1 LFATGEPL
9 GIRLASMHNLR
20 FYLNLMEK
28 IRTAI
33 TYDYFEDMVKYY
45 KEIKE

>member
-1 LFATGEPL
+1 ML
-9 GIRLASMHNLR
+9 GTRLATMHNLR

-33 TYDYFEDMVKYY
+33 DNDYFDEMLETFRDLTK
-45 KEIKE
+45 K